1 MTFTL
6 IGARG
11 KSVSLHKKILKNLI
25 SILDMNFIY
34 FTRGRGIG
42 MLGGMTVEQ
51 FVDFLNARRDFS
63 FEYGGKRYA
72 LRAESDGKGGLKVFF
87 GQEYGLM
94 QEFED
99 VKELLALAKVG
110 NSFLRAVL
118 GYLDL

>member
-1 MTFTL
+1 MP
-6 IGARG
+6 GDWYAW
-11 KSVSLHKKILKNLI
+11 
-25 SILDMNFIY
+25 
-34 FTRGRGIG
+34 
-42 MLGGMTVEQ
+42 GMTVEQ

-72 LRAESDGKGGLKVFF
+72 LRAEADGKGGLKVFF

-118 GYLDL
+118 GDLDL